1 MHRARSPRASRSYR
15 RSLTQARP
23 RPGLVLDLAGQVLQ
37 RGADPLI
44 TMMCR
49 FLDKVEELV
58 RVLEGQLES
67 DVPPPSPSAVA
78 SPSSVTAP
86 LT

>member
-1 MHRARSPRASRSYR
+1 VP
-15 RSLTQARP
+15 
-23 RPGLVLDLAGQVLQ
+23 Q